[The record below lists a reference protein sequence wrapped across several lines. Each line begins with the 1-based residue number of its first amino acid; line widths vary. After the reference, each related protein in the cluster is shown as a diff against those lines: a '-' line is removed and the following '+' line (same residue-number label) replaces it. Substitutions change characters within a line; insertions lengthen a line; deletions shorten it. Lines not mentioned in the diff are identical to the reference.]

1 MKLCC
6 RCKLVLPAS
15 GFHKEAAK
23 GDGLRSFCKS
33 CSRKL
38 YLSQAEKHRKRGR
51 LRMRRLRQV
60 AEFRE
65 QERTYRKVNNESIKT
80 YHRGWYSRNVERCRE
95 FNRRSRRNNLDTDR
109 AKSAR
114 RRARIAGNGGNFT
127 PGEWRDLKHRSG
139 NSCLCCGRKDV
150 ALQADHVIPIS
161 KGGTN
166 DIGNIQPLCGDCNK
180 TKRQSSTDYRGAA

>member
-1 MKLCC
+1 
-6 RCKLVLPAS
+6 
-15 GFHKEAAK
+15 
-23 GDGLRSFCKS
+23 
-33 CSRKL
+33 
-38 YLSQAEKHRKRGR
+38 
-51 LRMRRLRQV
+51 MRRLRATV
-60 AEFRE
+60 EFSE
-65 QERTYRKVNNESIKT
+65 KERAYRKLNVENINA
-80 YHRGWYSRNVERCRE
+80 YHRQYWSRNSERCRE
-95 FNRRSRRNNLDTDR
+95 WHRNWRRNNLDKDR

-127 PGEWRDLKHRSG
+127 ASEWRALKHRSG
-139 NSCLCCGRKDV
+139 DSCLRCVRKDV